1 MREHR
6 STDPGSSWENSEVFE
21 RKLRNTEQRLA
32 AVTHELALRSNQL
45 AMIRGQM
52 FEAQERRI
60 EEERLKVVLQMAG
73 ATTAEL
79 DQPLVELLRASA
91 ELEAEPACTPSLVAK
106 IADLKAYA
114 SQVKQIIDR
123 IQHVQADLLLPA
135 SGGMSMEVPE
145 GRYRVLIVEGE
156 DVFASSVCDLLE
168 PWSATLELSRA
179 SNCAAAEKH
188 LLAHR
193 VDLILA
199 DYQLSDGTSLDLFTR
214 LALQIELPPFILI
227 SGQGSE
233 DLVAQAVRRGACDY
247 LPKLGLNQDRLI
259 QSILA
264 ALERVRLRQEL
275 QSAHRHLAEMATR
288 DELTGLFNRRY
299 LMQSLETELNRAKRY
314 DQPLTLCLFDLDHF
328 KRLNDSHGHDAG
340 DTVLRDVA
348 RTLKQTV
355 RSPDI
360 AGRYGG
366 EEFMVLLINTDL
378 HKAELF
384 GNRLREKIGD
394 REYRFDGA
402 KPLSITCSIGLAQY
416 HASEQDSAALI
427 RQADKAMYHAK
438 HHGRNQV
445 SCLH

>member
-6 STDPGSSWENSEVFE
+6 GIDARESWESTEVYE
-21 RKLRNTEQRLA
+21 RKLRSTEQRLA
-32 AVTHELALRSNQL
+32 AVTHELGLRSNQL
-45 AMIRGQM
+45 ALIRGQM
-52 FEAQERRI
+52 SEATERRI

-79 DQPLVELLRASA
+79 DQPLVELLRVSA
-91 ELEAEPACTPSLVAK
+91 DLETDSSCTPSLSAK
-106 IADLKAYA
+106 ISALKMHAK
-114 SQVKQIIDR
+114 QVQQIIDR
-123 IQHVQADLLLPA
+123 IQHVQADLLLPVNSA
-135 SGGMSMEVPE
+135 TSMDVPE

-168 PWSATLELSRA
+168 PWSATLELGRA
-179 SNCAAAEKH
+179 TDCASAEKA
-188 LLAHR
+188 LLATR
-193 VDLILA
+193 FDLILS
-199 DYQLSDGTSLDLFTR
+199 DYQLPDGTSLDLFTR

-247 LPKLGLNQDRLI
+247 LPKTGLNQDRLI

-299 LMQSLETELNRAKRY
+299 LMQSLETELNRARRY
-314 DQPLTLCLFDLDHF
+314 EQPLTLCMFDLDHF
-328 KRLNDSHGHDAG
+328 KQLNDCHGHEAG
-340 DTVLRDVA
+340 DTVLRSVA
-348 RTLKQTV
+348 RTLQQTV

-366 EEFMVLLINTDL
+366 EEFMILLINTDL

-384 GNRLREKIGD
+384 SNRLREKIGEQEFHFPGT
-394 REYRFDGA
+394 RS
-402 KPLSITCSIGLAQY
+402 LVVTCSIGLSEYKPA
-416 HASEQDSAALI
+416 EQDSAALI
-427 RQADKAMYHAK
+427 SHTDKAMYNAK
-438 HHGRNQV
+438 RHGRNQV
-445 SCLH
+445 CSLA

>member
-6 STDPGSSWENSEVFE
+6 GIDARDSWESTEVYE
-21 RKLRNTEQRLA
+21 RKLRSTEQRLS

-45 AMIRGQM
+45 ALIRGQM
-52 FEAQERRI
+52 AEATERRI

-79 DQPLVELLRASA
+79 DQPLVELLRVSA
-91 ELEAEPACTPSLVAK
+91 ELEADASCTPALSAR
-106 IADLKAYA
+106 IADLKSHAK
-114 SQVKQIIDR
+114 QVQQIIDR
-123 IQHVQADLLLPA
+123 IQHVQADLLLPVSSA
-135 SGGMSMEVPE
+135 TSMDVPE

-156 DVFASSVCDLLE
+156 DIFASSVCDLLE

-179 SNCAAAEKH
+179 SDCASAEKA
-188 LLAHR
+188 LLANR
-193 VDLILA
+193 FDLILS
-199 DYQLSDGTSLDLFTR
+199 DYQLPDGASLDLFTR

-247 LPKLGLNQDRLI
+247 LPKLGLDQDRLI

-275 QSAHRHLAEMATR
+275 QTAHRHLAEMATR

-299 LMQSLETELNRAKRY
+299 LMQSLETELNRARRY
-314 DQPLTLCLFDLDHF
+314 HQPLTLCMFDLDHF
-328 KRLNDSHGHDAG
+328 KQLNDCHGHEAG
-340 DTVLRDVA
+340 DTVLRSVA
-348 RTLKQTV
+348 RTLQHTV

-366 EEFMVLLINTDL
+366 EEFMILLINTDI

-384 GNRLREKIGD
+384 SNRLRERIGEQEFHFPGV
-394 REYRFDGA
+394 RS
-402 KPLSITCSIGLAQY
+402 LVVTCSIGLSQY
-416 HASEQDSAALI
+416 KPGEQDSAALI
-427 RQADKAMYHAK
+427 SHTDKAMYNAK
-438 HHGRNQV
+438 RHGRNQV
-445 SCLH
+445 CCLH

>member
-6 STDPGSSWENSEVFE
+6 GTDPRESWENTEVFE

-45 AMIRGQM
+45 SLIRGQM
-52 FEAQERRI
+52 SEATERRI

-79 DQPLVELLRASA
+79 DQPLDELLRVSA
-91 ELEAEPACTPSLVAK
+91 ELEADAFCTPALSEK
-106 IADLKAYA
+106 IAALKAHA
-114 SQVKQIIDR
+114 CQVQQIIDR
-123 IQHVQADLLLPA
+123 IQHVQADLLLPVA
-135 SGGMSMEVPE
+135 GGFSMEVPE

-156 DVFASSVCDLLE
+156 DVFASSVCTLLE

-179 SNCAAAEKH
+179 SDCAGAEAC
-188 LLAHR
+188 LLANCY
-193 VDLILA
+193 DLILS
-199 DYQLSDGTSLDLFTR
+199 DYELPDGTSLDLFTR
-214 LALQIELPPFILI
+214 LALQINLPPFILI

-299 LMQSLETELNRAKRY
+299 LMQSLETELNRARRY
-314 DQPLTLCLFDLDHF
+314 RQPLTLCMFDLDHF
-328 KRLNDSHGHDAG
+328 KRLNDSHGHEAG
-340 DTVLRDVA
+340 DTVLRAVA
-348 RTLKQTV
+348 RTLQQTV

-384 GNRLREKIGD
+384 GNRLREKIGE
-394 REYRFDGA
+394 REFRFAGA
-402 KPLSITCSIGLAQY
+402 KPLVVTCSIGLSEYALG
-416 HASEQDSAALI
+416 EQDAAALI
-427 RQADKAMYHAK
+427 SLADKAMYAAK
-438 HHGRNQV
+438 RHGRNQV
-445 SCLH
+445 CTLG

>member
-6 STDPGSSWENSEVFE
+6 GIDARESWENAEVFE
-21 RKLRNTEQRLA
+21 RKLRHTEQRLA

-52 FEAQERRI
+52 SEAQERRI

-79 DQPLVELLRASA
+79 DQPLVELLRVSA
-91 ELEAEPACTPSLVAK
+91 DLEADESCTPSMAAK
-106 IADLKAYA
+106 IADLKSHAR
-114 SQVKQIIDR
+114 QVQQIIDR
-123 IQHVQADLLLPA
+123 IQQVQADLLLPA
-135 SGGMSMEVPE
+135 SAGVSTDVPE
-145 GRYRVLIVEGE
+145 GRYRVLLVESE
-156 DVFASSVCDLLE
+156 DVFASSLCDLLE
-168 PWSATLELSRA
+168 PWSSTLDLDRATSCADAEAHLRA
-179 SNCAAAEKH
+179 S
-188 LLAHR
+188 R
-193 VDLILA
+193 FDLILS
-199 DYQLSDGTSLDLFTR
+199 DYNLPDGTSLDLFTR
-214 LALQIELPPFILI
+214 LTLQLDLPPFILI

-247 LPKLGLNQDRLI
+247 LPKQGLDQDRLI

-299 LMQSLETELNRAKRY
+299 LMQSLETELNRARRY
-314 DQPLTLCLFDLDHF
+314 GQPLTLCMFDLDHF
-328 KRLNDSHGHDAG
+328 KQLNDTHGHDAG
-340 DTVLRDVA
+340 DTVLRAVA
-348 RTLKQTV
+348 ETLQQTV

-378 HKAELF
+378 AKAKLF
-384 GNRLREKIGD
+384 GNRLRERIGE
-394 REYRFDGA
+394 REYSFTGGA
-402 KPLSITCSIGLAQY
+402 PMAVTCSIGLAQY
-416 HASEQDSAALI
+416 KPAEEDAPALVS
-427 RQADKAMYHAK
+427 RADKAMYDAK
-438 HHGRNQV
+438 KQGRNQV
-445 SCLH
+445 CCLD